1 MGYFDVIDLPMELE
15 HLLRVLIA
23 GVCGALI
30 GYERKSRRKEAG
42 TRTHFIVAVGAAL
55 IMVISKYGFMDLE
68 GRDGVQIDPTKV
80 ASEIVSGIGFLGAGM
95 IFMRKYTINGLTT
108 AAGMWATAGVGMA
121 MGAGLY
127 ILGIVAT
134 LLIYL
139 TQIMMHGNFKGK
151 LVASTHRLIVT
162 VRQEPGASE
171 RFRQLIE
178 ERGLT
183 LIDFKSGGKDEEK
196 RQLTLEMVVR
206 LPKGMTAD
214 QLMPLLEERGDILA
228 LEFK

>member
-23 GVCGALI
+23 GICGALI

-68 GRDGVQIDPTKV
+68 GRTGVQVDPTKV
-80 ASEIVSGIGFLGAGM
+80 ASGIVSGIGFLGAGM
-95 IFMRKYTINGLTT
+95 IFMRKHTINGLTT

-127 ILGIVAT
+127 ILGVVAT

-139 TQIMMHGNFKGK
+139 TQIVMHADFKGK
-151 LVASTHRLIVT
+151 LIASTYRLIVT
-162 VRQEPGASE
+162 VRQEQGASE
-171 RFRQLIE
+171 RFRKLIE
-178 ERGLT
+178 ERGLSV
-183 LIDFKSGGKDEEK
+183 INFKAGSKNEEK
-196 RQLTLEMVVR
+196 RQLILDMVVR
-206 LPKGMTAD
+206 MPKGMTAD
-214 QLMPLLEERGDILA
+214 QLMPLLEEKDDILGI
-228 LEFK
+228 EFK

>member
-1 MGYFDVIDLPMELE
+1 MEYFDMVDLPLELE
-15 HLLRVLIA
+15 HLLRILIA
-23 GVCGALI
+23 GMCGALI

-95 IFMRKYTINGLTT
+95 IFMRKYAINGLTT

-127 ILGIVAT
+127 ILGIAAT
-134 LLIYL
+134 LMIYL
-139 TQIMMHGNFKGK
+139 TQIMMHSKYKGK
-151 LVASTHRLIVT
+151 LIAATQRLVVT
-162 VRQEPGASE
+162 VRQEKEATE
-171 RFRQLIE
+171 RFQKLIE

-183 LIDFKSGGKDEEK
+183 VINFKAVSKDEEK
-196 RQLTLEMVVR
+196 RRLTLDMVVR
-206 LPKGMTAD
+206 LPRGMSTD
-214 QLMPLLEERGDILA
+214 ELMPLLQEKDEILGI
-228 LEFK
+228 EVR

>member
-1 MGYFDVIDLPMELE
+1 MGYFDMVDLPLELE
-15 HLLRVLIA
+15 HLLRILIA
-23 GVCGALI
+23 GLCGALI

-42 TRTHFIVAVGAAL
+42 TRTHFIVAVGSAL

-127 ILGIVAT
+127 ILGIIAT

-139 TQIMMHGNFKGK
+139 TQIIMHGNFKGRF
-151 LVASTHRLIVT
+151 VASTHRLIVT
-162 VRQEPGASE
+162 VRQEKGASE
-171 RFRQLIE
+171 QFKKRLE
-178 ERGLT
+178 EQGIT
-183 LIDFKSGGKDEEK
+183 VIDFKGAGKEEEK
-196 RQLTLEMVVR
+196 RRMTLDMVVR
-206 LPKGMTAD
+206 MPKGMSAD
-214 QLMPLLEERGDILA
+214 QLMPLLEERDEILGIE
-228 LEFK
+228 LK